1 MYNVQGL
8 LHSPRKGD
16 TSSQFGIVASL
27 RCGLRCSVL
36 NRARTAGA
44 SASRTAHEKLRI

>member
-1 MYNVQGL
+1 MYDTAHYDQYVQEYNAQYFHGNQLSERGL

-27 RCGLRCSVL
+27 R
-36 NRARTAGA
+36 
-44 SASRTAHEKLRI
+44 